1 MSVPPHCVEAMN
13 FDQSSDHRVILQT
26 TLSSDCLFGLRM
38 RKVLNDQLGLRSLF
52 PSQTAPIFRRYFTG
66 RAILEYDQNEK
77 EITLMALDEVVEDI
91 IIKVYDKVAAESAQ
105 YQELISLSIRYIL
118 LKLFSKVS
126 AHILDIQK
134 LQLKV
139 DIKPPSMA
147 MHPGVAVVYAYIE
160 TKENIIVIQE
170 YAKHTAL
177 SISRFHAKTT
187 LSLPTLSK
195 GGGLGTQ
202 DLRKRFILYQLLQ
215 VVSFLHLQGLC
226 LDILI
231 PGNIMLDD
239 DMWLTLPIS
248 ISERAC
254 IAALYTMNKN
264 SDKLEYTATINDE
277 DGSHDRTLSELPT
290 KINFNSG
297 DVTSDNK
304 VVPLDEQFMHN
315 WCQQYLSNISVDR
328 HPDYYEPVTIQW
340 SKGKLG
346 NFEYLMIINAAAGRS
361 MVDPLYHPI
370 LPWVT
375 DFSVDHD
382 LLENCGYRDLSKTKF
397 RLSKGDAQLETTYKH
412 SDPPHHVPESISELT
427 YYIYMARRTPMQV
440 LRRVVRDVFVPEHYP
455 HSVGR
460 MYDWTPDEC
469 IPEFFTDSTVFQSIH
484 QNVGLPD
491 LELPSFA
498 STPSDFI
505 TYHRRVI
512 ESDAV
517 SKDLHKWIDL
527 TFGHCL
533 YGQAAIDNMNVPLR
547 HTLSSADRGIQGGS
561 AVDKHPG
568 FVMLFSDPHPCREYR
583 HNSQQSLP
591 VSYTNIFK
599 VSDMNSSLK
608 GLLLLDKNKNLH
620 KQYGGSNSATFE
632 TYQFNSILSLP
643 SSTVV
648 TEKDKERENRGDST
662 GLTQQSTRQGA
673 KNPSHH
679 SLTSPQHDPTVKYL
693 DKLRTKL
700 PIDMSSY
707 HQQHILA
714 KDQVSELAAVSS
726 LHKFS
731 DKFDRILNP
740 TYKYFYECSCISQG
754 STGVNNDPSKDEFW
768 TSIEDKEFVQELL
781 NSIEYDLKNG
791 SVKNGSNSVMND
803 GNPVDFFQNEDMFT
817 IGCTICELFL
827 GEPLLNDKDNHILAY
842 KHTDYLKYYREMLKI
857 IYKRTSS
864 LPLVIQRVVTALVV
878 VPSFKPKAHEILQA
892 CTALDFGIYEDKTYG
907 SEKSGGN
914 TIGFV
919 DFKKDKI
926 SSSSRGDKSPMPSKC
941 NASYDVVLEENLRV
955 NYLYNHCNRLFPSY
969 FKDAYTIIGKIKL
982 CRKSIDK
989 ILVLNQF
996 SSVLVTIPL
1005 EGLSLLLP
1013 QILSIIGNPAPF
1025 QADYKDAKLKSKVTE
1040 IYVGLLDVLGSRLG
1054 VEGTEKVIIPK
1065 IVVFFNNLMSA
1076 ESLMDFL
1083 RSDIWA
1089 ILIMR
1094 AGVKVFLSQLLPLL
1108 LTYLVS
1114 GTLYNVSKSYRENS
1128 DSRTS
1133 SVDNSHQFSAY
1144 ELNSS
1149 PLWAALQWNIDK
1161 KEWIQGCSLPLI
1173 RAVQK
1178 ETVRAITS
1186 LCHSDLLGSGLTCR
1200 YVVPALMCLVG
1211 VPSLAIAGSSN
1222 FHNID
1227 DIHPSSFNTY
1237 VTTKCM
1243 FDHQNMYCVDCITLI
1258 ASQIGERA
1266 TADLIL
1272 SKLFNSTLFKL
1283 EAEVNDTN
1291 NLRDKSSVVA
1301 ALMEIV
1307 WLLNALLPSLS
1318 RETVVNHFIKPSN
1331 VTEFSL
1337 PKLLATLPL
1346 PQWSGLL
1353 SASAILDTESYKNML
1368 DNLSSYIDHYRLYS
1382 LQSELIHLI
1391 VNISKIVD
1399 DLNICEKY
1407 ILPHVDT
1414 FFQHFIETYGDIDI
1428 QSTVAEKA
1436 FELGASLFLPL
1447 VELFGPEK
1455 FSTTVH
1461 NLNPRLEMWLRAIS
1475 DPNSP
1480 KTSPPLPS
1488 TILPEIVVD
1497 SSRGNTAVKKKG
1509 LRKWISEKS
1518 KVIFNTSSVTAP
1530 PTTPSVLMNATFNNG
1545 NTDLSPLSERN
1556 AIVQRAQS
1564 LRTPLQTTAI
1574 DETKA
1579 TAPGNNKTAVPTPSI
1594 IHSVISPTEGMEL
1607 SAIKLPHN
1615 MTSAAP
1621 NTPYDNNQFLGSWN
1635 ESRNDYDSNTPITES
1650 NKSSQRSFTS
1660 GFKSTLKFED
1670 NLSDE
1675 DSDDQQGE
1683 SPISKINAQRDV
1695 ATEID
1700 AVIPATEN
1708 VNGSLSPKFNT
1719 DILNQMSSF
1728 RKLLNANKSNANMI
1742 AFKDSGKIMPRKHK
1756 NNSGV
1761 GAMLRGGAKLIN
1773 INPSYNGDV
1782 SGAIMEDEDESYVSD
1797 YTWLLAGKGRWSNY
1811 INGLNNNEKESGSIN
1826 YQHADPYTSQHPAAH
1841 LSMTAPRITVDAASE
1856 TVEYIN
1862 LSYINT
1868 LTMPIEN
1875 DTFITANANNS
1886 SNINGGNDVNN
1897 SIVAMICNS
1906 TESILVT
1913 SSISGVRTWSLNNH
1927 PLTVVNKYTTRQVTS
1942 NPPQNLGF
1950 LRCGTQLASC
1960 NSNAI
1965 NIWDIETNQTLE
1977 CLKPAIENS
1986 YFSYMKVISPRY
1998 GVTPT
2003 LDSYGDDQIIACCG
2017 NTLSCHDFRAHTVRK
2032 LTPACEWNVPSS
2044 IPIAHSTSFI
2054 TSNTNTEK
2062 VTITCT
2068 NSNENYIFA
2077 GSNYG
2082 TVWILDRRMGR
2093 ILSTIQTFDS
2103 NNSSNKDIVNISVLS
2118 DTCILVVADGYS
2130 AIYDYY
2136 FDNDE
2141 VKKIYSLKNMP
2152 YDGVHPIKH
2161 SNIFVHAYGGSNLN
2175 YGLLGGGPESF
2186 SGSNMSKSFAMYCA
2200 AGHKI
2205 YSTRIPT
2212 LERDS
2217 SRDKINLAPYSTS
2230 PERFIYYNNMIN
2242 NDNMANE
2249 VSTYSSHNVSNNAAE
2264 DIKLN
2269 FSYITDRMHNKVS
2282 KTKLHTTSMALLPL
2296 RKLLLL
2302 GTADG
2307 SIRVVI

>member
-1 MSVPPHCVEAMN
+1 MRQV
-13 FDQSSDHRVILQT
+13 
-26 TLSSDCLFGLRM
+26 LS
-38 RKVLNDQLGLRSLF
+38 DQLGVRSLF
-52 PSQTAPIFRRYFTG
+52 PSQTAPILRRYFTG

-77 EITLMALDEVVEDI
+77 EITLMALDDVVEDI
-91 IIKVYDKVAAESAQ
+91 IVKLYDKAGAESMQ
-105 YQELISLSIRYIL
+105 YQDLISLSIRYIL

-134 LQLKV
+134 LHLKV
-139 DIKPPSMA
+139 DVKPSSMA
-147 MHPGVAVVYAYIE
+147 LHPGVAVVYAYIE

-226 LDILI
+226 LDVLI

-254 IAALYTMNKN
+254 IAALYTMNQN
-264 SDKLEYTATINDE
+264 SDKLEYSAVVNDE
-277 DGSHDRTLSELPT
+277 DSSRDRTLSELPT
-290 KINFNSG
+290 KINFNNS
-297 DVTSDNK
+297 DVASDNK
-304 VVPLDEQFMHN
+304 AVPLDEQFIHN
-315 WCQQYLSNISVDR
+315 WCQKYLSNISVDR
-328 HPDYYEPVTIQW
+328 HPDYYEPVTMQW

-375 DFSVDHD
+375 DFSGDHD

-484 QNVGLPD
+484 KNVGLPD
-491 LELPSFA
+491 LELPPFV

-505 TYHRRVI
+505 TYHRRVM

-583 HNSQQSLP
+583 HSHQSVPL
-591 VSYTNIFK
+591 SYTNIFK

-608 GLLLLDKNKNLH
+608 GLLQLDKNKYRSYSTIVDN
-620 KQYGGSNSATFE
+620 
-632 TYQFNSILSLP
+632 YQFNSTPSLSN
-643 SSTVV
+643 SNVV
-648 TEKDKERENRGDST
+648 TEKDKE
-662 GLTQQSTRQGA
+662 

-679 SLTSPQHDPTVKYL
+679 SLISPQHDPTVKYL

-700 PIDMSSY
+700 PMDMSSY
-707 HQQHILA
+707 HHQHVLA
-714 KDQVSELAAVSS
+714 KDQVNELSAISS
-726 LHKFS
+726 IHKFS

-740 TYKYFYECSCISQG
+740 SYKYFYEYSSSSRSIGDIS
-754 STGVNNDPSKDEFW
+754 TDNDPSKDEFW
-768 TSIEDKEFVQELL
+768 ASIEDKEFIQELH
-781 NSIEYDLKNG
+781 NSIEFYLKNG
-791 SVKNGSNSVMND
+791 NNGIIND
-803 GNPVDFFQNEDMFT
+803 DNPVDFLQNEDMFT
-817 IGCTICELFL
+817 VGCTICELFL
-827 GEPLLNDKDNHILAY
+827 GEPLLNDKDNHVLAY
-842 KHTDYLKYYREMLKI
+842 KHSDYLKYFREMIKI

-864 LPLVIQRVVTALVV
+864 LPLVVQRVVTSLVV
-878 VPSFKPKAHEILQA
+878 VPCFKPKAHEILQA

-926 SSSSRGDKSPMPSKC
+926 SSSTRGDKSPMSSKC
-941 NASYDVVLEENLRV
+941 NTSSEVAQEENLRV
-955 NYLYNHCNRLFPSY
+955 NYLYNHCNRLFPPY

-989 ILVLNQF
+989 ILVLNHF

-1025 QADYKDAKLKSKVTE
+1025 QADYKDGKLKSKVSE

-1065 IVVFFNNLMSA
+1065 IVVFFNNLMSP

-1114 GTLYNVSKSYRENS
+1114 GTLYNVSKSYRENN

-1133 SVDNSHQFSAY
+1133 STENSHQFSAY

-1178 ETVRAITS
+1178 ETVRTITS

-1200 YVVPALMCLVG
+1200 YIVPALMCLVG

-1237 VTTKCM
+1237 VTTKCI
-1243 FDHQNMYCVDCITLI
+1243 FDHQNMYCVDCVTLI
-1258 ASQIGERA
+1258 ASQIGDRA

-1272 SKLFNSTLFKL
+1272 GKLFNSTLFKL

-1291 NLRDKSSVVA
+1291 NLRDKASVVA

-1353 SASAILDTESYKNML
+1353 SASAELDTESYKNIL
-1368 DNLSSYIDHYRLYS
+1368 ANLSSYVDHYRLYS

-1428 QSTVAEKA
+1428 NSTVAEKA

-1447 VELFGPEK
+1447 AELLGPEK

-1461 NLNPRLEMWLRAIS
+1461 NLNPRLEVWLREIT

-1480 KTSPPLPS
+1480 KKSPPLPP

-1497 SSRGNTAVKKKG
+1497 SSRGNTTVKKKG

-1518 KVIFNTSSVTAP
+1518 KVIFNTSSITAP
-1530 PTTPSVLMNATFNNG
+1530 PSTPSVVMNVSSNNV
-1545 NTDLSPLSERN
+1545 NNDLSPLSERN

-1564 LRTPLQTTAI
+1564 LRTPLQMTSI
-1574 DETKA
+1574 DETRA
-1579 TAPGNNKTAVPTPSI
+1579 TAPGNIKSAVPTPSI

-1615 MTSAAP
+1615 MTNAAP
-1621 NTPYDNNQFLGSWN
+1621 TTPYDNNQFLGSWN
-1635 ESRNDYDSNTPITES
+1635 ESRNEYDSSTPVVES
-1650 NKSSQRSFTS
+1650 NKSSRRSFTS

-1675 DSDDQQGE
+1675 DSDDQQE
-1683 SPISKINAQRDV
+1683 DNATSRVSAQREG

-1700 AVIPATEN
+1700 AVISTTKN
-1708 VNGSLSPKFNT
+1708 ISGSLSPKFNT

-1728 RKLLNANKSNANMI
+1728 RKLLNANRNNTNI
-1742 AFKDSGKIMPRKHK
+1742 IPFKDSGKMMPRKHK
-1756 NNSGV
+1756 SNSGV

-1773 INPSYNGDV
+1773 NINQSYTSGDV

-1811 INGLNNNEKESGSIN
+1811 INGLNNNDKDSGSIN
-1826 YQHADPYTSQHPAAH
+1826 YQHIDPYTSQYPAAH

-1862 LSYINT
+1862 LSCINT
-1868 LTMPIEN
+1868 MTMPIEN
-1875 DTFITANANNS
+1875 DIFITANANNS
-1886 SNINGGNDVNN
+1886 SNVNGGNDVNN

-1927 PLTVVNKYTTRQVTS
+1927 PLTVVNKYTTRQITS

-1986 YFSYMKVISPRY
+1986 HFSFMKVISPRY

-2003 LDSYGDDQIIACCG
+2003 LDAYGDDQIIACCG
-2017 NTLSCHDFRAHTVRK
+2017 NTLSCHDFRAHSVRK

-2044 IPIAHSTSFI
+2044 TPVAHSTSFI
-2054 TSNTNTEK
+2054 TSNSNTEK

-2082 TVWILDRRMGR
+2082 TIWILDRRMGR
-2093 ILSTIQTFDS
+2093 ILSTIQTFDF
-2103 NNSSNKDIVNISVLS
+2103 NNSSNKDIINISVLS

-2136 FDNDE
+2136 YDNDE

-2152 YDGVHPIKH
+2152 SDGVHPIKH
-2161 SNIFVHAYGGSNLN
+2161 SNVFVHAYGGSNLN
-2175 YGLLGGGPESF
+2175 YGLLGGGTESF
-2186 SGSNMSKSFAMYCA
+2186 SGSSMSKSFALYCA

-2242 NDNMANE
+2242 NDGMANE
-2249 VSTYSSHNVSNNAAE
+2249 VSTYSSHNVSNNASE

-2269 FSYITDRMHNKVS
+2269 SSYITDRMHNKVS

-2302 GTADG
+2302 GTTDG